1 MRISLNCSHCKKNVT
16 SKQKYVVCGL
26 CSLTYHV
33 KCLKSNLSLNKNNLI
48 SVVNYTCQT
57 CMQVVFPFHFLSN
70 KELKKEFTTNFEI
83 NSLWLNEMF
92 ADPEHVNNCDM
103 DPGSDDEININ
114 LLKDVYISAE
124 EVNSYFVNDNLQ
136 ETSSNNYQFSTLCI
150 NARSIVNPVN
160 FTRIE
165 GLITLLDYKPDVI
178 GVTKTWEQPNSFGQ
192 YKCLPGYTFVSNGRI
207 NHRGGGVGMYVKNSL
222 NFYVCN
228 DLSVMDKKIFESIF
242 INIQFLN
249 KEITCG
255 TIYKSPQHNKE
266 VFSVFLSF

>member
-1 MRISLNCSHCKKNVT
+1 
-16 SKQKYVVCGL
+16 
-26 CSLTYHV
+26 
-33 KCLKSNLSLNKNNLI
+33 
-48 SVVNYTCQT
+48 
-57 CMQVVFPFHFLSN
+57 MQVVFPFHFLSN
-70 KELKKEFTTNFEI
+70 KELKEEFTTHFEI

-92 ADPEHVNNCDM
+92 VDPEHVNNCDM
-103 DPGSDDEININ
+103 DSGRDDEININ

-160 FTRIE
+160 FTKSE

-178 GVTKTWEQPNSFGQ
+178 GVTETWEQPNSFGQ

-228 DLSVMDKKIFESIF
+228 DQSVMDEKIFESIF

-255 TIYKSPQHNKE
+255 TIYRSPQHNKE
-266 VFSVFLSF
+266 AFSQFFFVILKIL